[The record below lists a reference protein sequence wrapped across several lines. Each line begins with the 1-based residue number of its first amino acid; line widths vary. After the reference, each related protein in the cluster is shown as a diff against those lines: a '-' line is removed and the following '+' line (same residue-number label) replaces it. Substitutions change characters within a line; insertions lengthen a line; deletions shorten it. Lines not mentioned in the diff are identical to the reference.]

1 MDSEQTRHPNR
12 QDHAILRAALFKLT
26 ATRKIIAAIVVAA
39 VALVW
44 YDLLNR
50 VLAFGDGIDYAGLH
64 VMGAEATALLQRY
77 NPFFWWALVALCT
90 LIIAYFLVLFVRAS
104 MRAASLRP
112 IDEATFAQ
120 LSEGLSAPALDVL
133 LWAWQERDEPL
144 RVGDLQRA
152 REGLRNDR
160 AAKLQ
165 RAARQLSALE
175 RARGGG

>member
-1 MDSEQTRHPNR
+1 MNSEQTQHPSR
-12 QDHAILRAALFKLT
+12 RDHTLLRTALLKLT
-26 ATRKIIAAIVVAA
+26 ATRKIVIAVVIAA
-39 VALVW
+39 VALIW

-50 VLAFGDGIDYAGLH
+50 LLAFGDGIDYAGLH
-64 VMGAEATALLQRY
+64 VMGAEASALLQQY

-90 LIIAYFLVLFVRAS
+90 LIIAYFLLLFARS
-104 MRAASLRP
+104 SLRAARLRP

-120 LSEGLSAPALDVL
+120 LAGGLSAPALDVL

-152 REGLRNDR
+152 LEGLRTQR

-165 RAARQLSALE
+165 LAARQLAMLKQT
-175 RARGGG
+175 RNAD

>member
-1 MDSEQTRHPNR
+1 
-12 QDHAILRAALFKLT
+12 LRTASFKLT
-26 ATRKIIAAIVVAA
+26 ATRKIIVAVVIAVVA
-39 VALVW
+39 LIW

-50 VLAFGDGIDYAGLH
+50 LLAFGDGIDYAGLH

-90 LIIAYFLVLFVRAS
+90 IIIAYFLVLFARSS
-104 MRAASLRP
+104 MRAARLRQ
-112 IDEATFAQ
+112 IDEHTFAQ
-120 LSEGLSAPALDVL
+120 LSDGLSPPALDVL

-152 REGLRNDR
+152 LEGLRAHR

-165 RAARQLSALE
+165 RAARQLAALE
-175 RARGGG
+175 QARRRD

>member
-1 MDSEQTRHPNR
+1 M
-12 QDHAILRAALFKLT
+12 RAALFKLT
-26 ATRKIIAAIVVAA
+26 ATRKIIIAVVIT
-39 VALVW
+39 VVTLIW

-50 VLAFGDGIDYAGLH
+50 LLAFGDGIDYAGLH

-90 LIIAYFLVLFVRAS
+90 LIIAYFLVLFARSS
-104 MRAASLRP
+104 MRAARLRP
-112 IDEATFAQ
+112 IDESSFTRV
-120 LSEGLSAPALDVL
+120 SNGLSAPALDVL

-152 REGLRNDR
+152 LHGLRTNR

-165 RAARQLSALE
+165 RAAHQASALE
-175 RARGGG
+175 QARRGH